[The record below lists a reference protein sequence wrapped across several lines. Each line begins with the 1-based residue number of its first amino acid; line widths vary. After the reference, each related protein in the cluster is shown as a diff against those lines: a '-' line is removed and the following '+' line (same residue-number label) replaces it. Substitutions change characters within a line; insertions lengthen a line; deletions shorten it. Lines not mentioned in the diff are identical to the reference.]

1 MNNGLHLEK
10 TMANQS
16 TTGFGL
22 RPLRNVHQGAHNAG
36 LGEWKIAASSTAIDH
51 HDLVLLASTGYVVV
65 GTAGAGVLNA
75 LGSINGT
82 FYTDPTTSK
91 PTWSNWAPS
100 NAATDMIA
108 LVNDNPQTMFEMR
121 TTLTSLTQANVGNT
135 APIVDSAGSGAPNY
149 ISGFTIGA
157 VTTTVVNQVKLLGI
171 SRDLNNQDVSV
182 SGSVWR
188 VMMCNH
194 ILGSNSIGI

>member
-1 MNNGLHLEK
+1 
-10 TMANQS
+10 MANQS

-22 RPLRNVHQGAHNAG
+22 RPLRNVHQGDHNAG
-36 LGEWKIAASSTAIDH
+36 LGEWKKAASTTAIDH
-51 HDLVLLASTGYVVV
+51 HDLVLLAATGYVTVA
-65 GTAGAGVLNA
+65 TAGIAVVNA
-75 LGSINGT
+75 LGSLNGT

-121 TTLTSLTQANVGNT
+121 TTLTSLTQADAGRT

-157 VTTTVVNQVKLLGI
+157 VTTAINQVKLLGI
-171 SRDLNNQDVSV
+171 SRDTLNQDVSV

-188 VMMCNH
+188 VMICSH
-194 ILGSNSIGI
+194 ILGSNIAGI

>member
-1 MNNGLHLEK
+1 
-10 TMANQS
+10 MANQS

-22 RPLRNVHQGAHNAG
+22 RPLRNVHQGDHNAG
-36 LGEWKIAASSTAIDH
+36 LGEWKKAASSTAIDH
-51 HDLVLLASTGYVVV
+51 QDLVLLAATGYVVV

-75 LGSINGT
+75 LGSLNGS

-91 PTWSNWAPS
+91 PTWSNWAPN
-100 NAATDMIA
+100 NAATDMTC

-121 TTLTSLTQANVGNT
+121 TTITTLTQADAGST

-157 VTTTVVNQVKLLGI
+157 VTTALNQVKLLGI
-171 SRDLNNQDVSV
+171 SRDTLNQDVSV

-188 VMMCNH
+188 VMICSH
-194 ILGSNSIGI
+194 ILGSNIAGI

>member
-1 MNNGLHLEK
+1 
-10 TMANQS
+10 MANQS

-22 RPLRNVHQGAHNAG
+22 RPLRNVHQGAHNGG

-51 HDLVLLASTGYVVV
+51 HDLVLLAATGYVTVA
-65 GTAGAGVLNA
+65 TAGIAVVNA
-75 LGSINGT
+75 LGSLNGT

-121 TTLTSLTQANVGNT
+121 TNLTSLTQADAGRT
-135 APIVDSAGSGAPNY
+135 APIVDNAGSGAPNY

-157 VTTTVVNQVKLLGI
+157 VTTAINQVKLLGI
-171 SRDLNNQDVSV
+171 TRDTQNQDVSV
-182 SGSVWR
+182 DGSVWR
-188 VMMCNH
+188 VMICSH
-194 ILGSNSIGI
+194 ILGNNIAGI

>member
-22 RPLRNVHQGAHNAG
+22 RPLRNVHQGDHNAG

-157 VTTTVVNQVKLLGI
+157 VTTALNQVKLLGI
-171 SRDLNNQDVSV
+171 SRDTLNQDVSV

-188 VMMCNH
+188 VMICSH
-194 ILGSNSIGI
+194 ILGSNIAGV

>member
-1 MNNGLHLEK
+1 
-10 TMANQS
+10 MANQS

-22 RPLRNVHQGAHNAG
+22 RPLRNVHQGAHNGG

-51 HDLVLLASTGYVVV
+51 HDLVLLAATGYVTVA
-65 GTAGAGVLNA
+65 TAGIAVVNA
-75 LGSINGT
+75 LGSLNGT

-121 TTLTSLTQANVGNT
+121 TNLTSLTQADAGRT
-135 APIVDSAGSGAPNY
+135 APIVDNAGSGAPNY

-157 VTTTVVNQVKLLGI
+157 VTTAINQVKLLGI
-171 SRDLNNQDVSV
+171 SRDTDNQDVSV

-188 VMMCNH
+188 VMICSH
-194 ILGSNSIGI
+194 ILGNNIAGI

>member
-1 MNNGLHLEK
+1 
-10 TMANQS
+10 MANQS

-22 RPLRNVHQGAHNAG
+22 RPLRNVHQGDHNAG
-36 LGEWKIAASSTAIDH
+36 LGEWKIAASSTAINH
-51 HDLVLLASTGYVVV
+51 HDLVLLAATGYVTVA
-65 GTAGAGVLNA
+65 TAGIGVLNA
-75 LGSINGT
+75 LGSLNGS

-91 PTWSNWAPS
+91 PTWSNYAPS
-100 NAATDMIA
+100 TTAADMTC

-135 APIVDSAGSGAPNY
+135 APIVDTAGSGAPNY

-171 SRDLNNQDVSV
+171 SRDLDNQDVSV

-188 VMMCNH
+188 VMICSH
-194 ILGSNSIGI
+194 ILGSNIAGI

>member
-1 MNNGLHLEK
+1 
-10 TMANQS
+10 MANQS

-22 RPLRNVHQGAHNAG
+22 RPLRNVHQGDHNAG

-51 HDLVLLASTGYVVV
+51 HDLVLLAASGYVVV
-65 GTAGAGVLNA
+65 GTAGAGVINA

-82 FYTDPTTSK
+82 FYTDPTTNK

-108 LVNDNPQTMFEMR
+108 LVNDNPYTMFEMR
-121 TTLTSLTQANVGNT
+121 TNLTSTTQADAGGT
-135 APIVDSAGSGAPNY
+135 APIVDNAGSGAPNY
-149 ISGFTIGA
+149 ISGFTFGT
-157 VTTTVVNQVKLLGI
+157 VTTAANQVKLLGI
-171 SRDLNNQDVSV
+171 TRDTDNQDVAV

-188 VMMCNH
+188 VMICSH
-194 ILGSNSIGI
+194 ILGNNIAGI

>member
-1 MNNGLHLEK
+1 
-10 TMANQS
+10 MANQS

-22 RPLRNVHQGAHNAG
+22 RPLRNVHQGDHNAG

-51 HDLVLLASTGYVVV
+51 HDLVLLGATGYVVV

-75 LGSINGT
+75 LGSLNGT

-149 ISGFTIGA
+149 LSGFTIGA
-157 VTTTVVNQVKLLGI
+157 VTTAINQLKLLGI
-171 SRDLNNQDVSV
+171 SRDTLNQDVSV

-188 VMMCNH
+188 VMLCNH

>member
-1 MNNGLHLEK
+1 
-10 TMANQS
+10 
-16 TTGFGL
+16 L
-22 RPLRNVHQGAHNAG
+22 RPLRNVHQGDHNAG

-51 HDLVLLASTGYVVV
+51 HDLVLLAATGYVTVA
-65 GTAGAGVLNA
+65 TAGIAIVNA
-75 LGSINGT
+75 LGSLNGS

-100 NAATDMIA
+100 STATDITC

-121 TTLTSLTQANVGNT
+121 TTITSLTQADAGAT

-157 VTTTVVNQVKLLGI
+157 VTTAINQLKLLGI
-171 SRDLNNQDVSV
+171 SRDTLNQDVSV

-188 VMMCNH
+188 VMICSH
-194 ILGSNSIGI
+194 ILGSNVKGL

>member
-1 MNNGLHLEK
+1 
-10 TMANQS
+10 MANQS

-22 RPLRNVHQGAHNAG
+22 RPLRNVHQGDHNAG
-36 LGEWKIAASSTAIDH
+36 LGEWKKAASTTAIDH
-51 HDLVLLASTGYVVV
+51 HDMVLLASSGYVTVA
-65 GTAGAGVLNA
+65 TAGIAIINQ
-75 LGSINGT
+75 LGSLNGS

-91 PTWSNWAPS
+91 PTWSNWAPN

-121 TTLTSLTQANVGNT
+121 TNLTSLTQADAGRT

-157 VTTTVVNQVKLLGI
+157 VTTAINQVKLLGLT
-171 SRDLNNQDVSV
+171 RDTQNQDVSV
-182 SGSVWR
+182 AGSVWR
-188 VMMCNH
+188 VMICSH
-194 ILGSNSIGI
+194 ILGNNIAGI

>member
-1 MNNGLHLEK
+1 
-10 TMANQS
+10 MANQS

-51 HDLVLLASTGYVVV
+51 HDLVLLAATGYVVV

-91 PTWSNWAPS
+91 PTWSNWAPN
-100 NAATDMIA
+100 NAATDMTC

-121 TTLTSLTQANVGNT
+121 TTITTLTQADAGAT
-135 APIVDSAGSGAPNY
+135 APIVDNAGSGAPNY

-157 VTTTVVNQVKLLGI
+157 VTTALNQVKLLGI
-171 SRDLNNQDVSV
+171 SRDTLNQDVSV

-188 VMMCNH
+188 VMICSH
-194 ILGSNSIGI
+194 ILGSNIAGI

>member
-1 MNNGLHLEK
+1 
-10 TMANQS
+10 MANQS

-22 RPLRNVHQGAHNAG
+22 RPLRNVHQGAHNGG

-51 HDLVLLASTGYVVV
+51 HDLVLLAATGYVTVA
-65 GTAGAGVLNA
+65 TAGIAVVNA
-75 LGSINGT
+75 LGSLNGT

-91 PTWSNWAPS
+91 PTWSNWAPN
-100 NAATDMIA
+100 NAATDHTCLI
-108 LVNDNPQTMFEMR
+108 NDNPQTMFEMR
-121 TTLTSLTQANVGNT
+121 TTLTSLTQADAGRT

-157 VTTTVVNQVKLLGI
+157 VTTAINQVKLLGI
-171 SRDLNNQDVSV
+171 SRDTQNQDVSV

-188 VMMCNH
+188 VMICSH
-194 ILGSNSIGI
+194 ILGNNIAGI

>member
-1 MNNGLHLEK
+1 MP
-10 TMANQS
+10 NQS

-51 HDLVLLASTGYVVV
+51 HDLVLLAATGYVVV

-75 LGSINGT
+75 LGSLNGT

-121 TTLTSLTQANVGNT
+121 TTITSLTQANTGNT
-135 APIVDSAGSGAPNY
+135 APIVDNAGSGAPNY

-157 VTTTVVNQVKLLGI
+157 VTTALNQVKLLGI
-171 SRDLNNQDVSV
+171 SRDTLNQDVSV

-188 VMMCNH
+188 VMICSH
-194 ILGSNSIGI
+194 ILGSNIAGV